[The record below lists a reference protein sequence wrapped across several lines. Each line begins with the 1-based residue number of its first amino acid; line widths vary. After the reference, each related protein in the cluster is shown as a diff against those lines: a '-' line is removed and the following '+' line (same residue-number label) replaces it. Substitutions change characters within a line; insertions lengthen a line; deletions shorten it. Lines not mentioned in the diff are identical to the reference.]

1 MKEKRGQATFLNS
14 TNKRKKSSLSSFFK
28 WVEESYH
35 IEPFKDIIIKKQV
48 PMHKYSAW
56 YYFGGITLFL
66 FIIQII
72 TGILLLF
79 YYKPTEAAAFESVRF
94 IMTKVEF
101 GWLIRSAHAW
111 SANLMIFTVF
121 IHIFST
127 FFMRAYRPP
136 RELTWVT
143 GVFLFFMTLGTGFT
157 GYLLPWN
164 ELSFFATKVG
174 TQIAGSVPYIGDF
187 LRTILRGGEEVSD
200 ATLGRFFA
208 FHVIV
213 LPLGIFAFLGLHL
226 AFVQLQGMSE
236 PLSVKNRQEKKS
248 IPFFPNFLLRDVLAW
263 MLALGVLASLAVYLP
278 AELGKKIDPF
288 APTPAGIKPE
298 WYFLWMFQILKLIPS
313 KIFIFDGEVI
323 GILSFGAMGI
333 IVLILP
339 FIDIWS
345 RKEKRGLFLTLLG
358 ILMLIIIVFM
368 TVWGLIDKGAQ

>member
-1 MKEKRGQATFLNS
+1 MDVSKIKDGLI
-14 TNKRKKSSLSSFFK
+14 K
-28 WVEESYH
+28 WVDKNYH
-35 IEPFKDIIIKKQV
+35 IEPFKDIVVKKQV
-48 PMHKYSAW
+48 PVHRHSVW

-66 FIIQII
+66 FIVQII

-79 YYKPTEAAAFESVRF
+79 YYKPTEGAAFESVRF
-94 IMTKVEF
+94 IMTRVEF
-101 GWLIRSAHAW
+101 GWLIRSLHAW

-121 IHIFST
+121 THMFST
-127 FFMRAYRPP
+127 FFLRSYRPP

-143 GVFLFFMTLGTGFT
+143 GFFLFALALGTGFT

-174 TQIAGSVPYIGDF
+174 TQIAGSVPYIGGF
-187 LRTILRGGEEVSD
+187 VRTILRGGEEVSD

-208 FHVIV
+208 LHIIV
-213 LPLGIFAFLGLHL
+213 LPLSIFAVLGLHL

-236 PLSVKNRQEKKS
+236 PLSVKDRKEKKA
-248 IPFFPNFLLRDVLAW
+248 IPFLPNFLLRDVLAW

-278 AELGKKIDPF
+278 AELGKKVDPF

-298 WYFLWMFQILKLIPS
+298 WYFLWMFQTLKLIPS

-323 GILSFGAMGI
+323 GILGFGAMGF
-333 IVLILP
+333 VALILP

-345 RKEKRGLFLTLLG
+345 RREKRSPLLTLLG
-358 ILMLIIIVFM
+358 ISMLIFMVIM
-368 TVWGLIDKGAQ
+368 TVWGLVDKGSHG

>member
-1 MKEKRGQATFLNS
+1 
-14 TNKRKKSSLSSFFK
+14 
-28 WVEESYH
+28 
-35 IEPFKDIIIKKQV
+35 
-48 PMHKYSAW
+48 
-56 YYFGGITLFL
+56 
-66 FIIQII
+66 
-72 TGILLLF
+72 
-79 YYKPTEAAAFESVRF
+79 
-94 IMTKVEF
+94 
-101 GWLIRSAHAW
+101 
-111 SANLMIFTVF
+111 MIFTVF

>member
-1 MKEKRGQATFLNS
+1 MNVSKIKD
-14 TNKRKKSSLSSFFK
+14 SLIK
-28 WVEESYH
+28 WVKESYH
-35 IEPFKDIIIKKQV
+35 IEPFEDIVTKKQV
-48 PMHKYSAW
+48 PLHKYSVW

-66 FIIQII
+66 FITQII

-79 YYKPTEAAAFESVRF
+79 YYKSTEGAAFESVKF

-101 GWLIRSAHAW
+101 GWLIRSLHAW
-111 SANLMIFTVF
+111 SANLMILTVF
-121 IHIFST
+121 IHLFST
-127 FFMRAYRPP
+127 FFLRAYRPP

-143 GVFLFFMTLGTGFT
+143 GVFLFALALGTGFT

-174 TQIAGSVPYIGDF
+174 TQIAGSVPYIGGF

-213 LPLGIFAFLGLHL
+213 LPLCIFAALGLHL

-236 PLSVKNRQEKKS
+236 PLSVKDNKEKKS
-248 IPFFPNFLLRDVLAW
+248 IPFFPNFLLRDILAW

-298 WYFLWMFQILKLIPS
+298 WYFLWMFQALKLIPS
-313 KIFIFDGEVI
+313 KIFIFDGEVV
-323 GILSFGAMGI
+323 GILGFGVMGLI
-333 IVLILP
+333 LLILP
-339 FIDIWS
+339 FIDFPS
-345 RKEKRGLFLTLLG
+345 RKGKRNLFLTSLG
-358 ILMLIIIVFM
+358 VFMLIFIIVM
-368 TVWGLIDKGAQ
+368 TVWGLIDKGGHG

>member
-1 MKEKRGQATFLNS
+1 MDAPKIKDRLI
-14 TNKRKKSSLSSFFK
+14 K
-28 WVEESYH
+28 WVEENYH
-35 IEPFKDIIIKKQV
+35 IEPFKDIVIKKQV
-48 PMHKYSAW
+48 PLHEYSAW

-79 YYKPTEAAAFESVRF
+79 YYKPTEGAAFESVRF

-101 GWLIRSAHAW
+101 GWLIRSVHAW

-127 FFMRAYRPP
+127 FFLRSYRPP
-136 RELTWVT
+136 RELTWIT
-143 GVFLFFMTLGTGFT
+143 GVFLFFMTLGIGFT

-174 TQIAGSVPYIGDF
+174 TQIAGSVPYVGGF

-208 FHVIV
+208 CHIIV
-213 LPLGIFAFLGLHL
+213 LPLCIFAVLGLHL

-236 PLSVKNRQEKKS
+236 PLSVKDRQEKKS
-248 IPFFPNFLLRDVLAW
+248 IPFFPNFLLRDILAW

-278 AELGKKIDPF
+278 AELGKKVDPF
-288 APTPAGIKPE
+288 VSTPAGIKPE
-298 WYFLWMFQILKLIPS
+298 WYFLWMFQTLKLIPS

-323 GILSFGAMGI
+323 GILGFGVMGFI
-333 IVLILP
+333 LLILP

-345 RKEKRGLFLTLLG
+345 RKEKKNLFLTLLG
-358 ILMLIIIVFM
+358 IFMLIFMIFM
-368 TVWGLIDKGAQ
+368 TVWGLIDKGRQ